1 MDDMKISGFLGSA
14 AAKAITAVLRKKGYN
29 IEQLRFN
36 SIKIRNQDGATALSI
51 SAEVVVPDETVS
63 KILKDV
69 MK

>member
-14 AAKAITAVLRKKGYN
+14 AAKAITPVLRKKGYN

-36 SIKIRNQDGATALSI
+36 SIKVHNQDGSTALSI

-63 KILKDV
+63 KVLKDV
-69 MK
+69 IK

>member
-36 SIKIRNQDGATALSI
+36 SIKVHNQDGATALFI
-51 SAEVVVPDETVS
+51 SAEVVVPDETIS
-63 KILKDV
+63 KVLKDAI
-69 MK
+69 K

>member
-36 SIKIRNQDGATALSI
+36 RIKVDNQDGATALSI

-63 KILKDV
+63 KVLKDV